1 MRKKL
6 IAVVG
11 SGSEVDVE
19 LLSKARRVGEL
30 IAEKGLVLI
39 TGGLGGVMEAA
50 SAGAAS
56 KAGIVIGILPDASP
70 NHANQYV
77 EIPIATG
84 LREARNAVIATAAD
98 ALIAVSGE
106 YGTLSEI
113 ALALKLG
120 KPVVT
125 LCSQWN
131 QIAGTIQTNTPEE
144 AIERIQ
150 KILS

>member
-1 MRKKL
+1 L

-11 SGSEVDVE
+11 SGYEEDLE
-19 LLSKARRVGEL
+19 LLSKARQVGEL
-30 IAEKGLVLI
+30 VAENGFVLI

-50 SAGAAS
+50 CVGAHN
-56 KAGIVIGILPDASP
+56 KAGIVVGILPGARPDQ
-70 NHANQYV
+70 ANRYV
-77 EIPIATG
+77 GIAIATG
-84 LREARNAVIATAAD
+84 LQEARNAVIATAAD

-125 LCSQWN
+125 LSSQWDK
-131 QIAGTIQTNTPEE
+131 IAGTTRVDTPKE
-144 AIERIQ
+144 AIEYL
-150 KILS
+150 KTILT